1 MNRLKALRI
10 INLLLM
16 IVFFF
21 LASSGL
27 LYWIGWLDIPYS
39 TFSLIHPITGLS
51 LVILVIFHLILNFNW
66 IKANYL
72 KKRKK

>member
-1 MNRLKALRI
+1 MNKLKALRI

-51 LVILVIFHLILNFNW
+51 LVILVILHLILNFNW